1 MHGHRLP
8 VDALA
13 LTMMVVLCVIWGFQ
27 QITIKWAIEGISPLL
42 QAGLR
47 SLIALVLLLA
57 WARLR
62 GIPLFRRDGTL
73 ISGLIAGVLFAGEFM
88 FIYAGLAHTNAS
100 RMIVFVYLAPC
111 VAALGL
117 TWLVPAERLNPRQW
131 AGVLVAFGGVALAFA
146 EGFGSGARATLLG
159 DLYGVIGAVFWGATT
174 VLIRVTRLARASATK
189 TLFYQLAVS
198 AAALPLASFLAGESG
213 IGEVSF
219 KVAAS
224 LAYQGV
230 IVAFASYLA
239 WFWLLA
245 HYLGARISVFSF
257 LTPLFGVMFGVVLLS
272 EPLSAAFL
280 GAALLVGAGIA
291 LVNLPRRQELRPGAK
306 GKPLS

>member
-8 VDALA
+8 IDALA
-13 LTMMVVLCVIWGFQ
+13 FTLMIVLCVVWGFQ
-27 QITIKWAIEGISPLL
+27 QVAIKWALEGISPLL

-57 WARLR
+57 WSRLR
-62 GIPLFRRDGTL
+62 GIPLYGRDGTL
-73 ISGLIAGVLFAGEFM
+73 VSGLAAGLLFAAEFV
-88 FIYAGLAHTNAS
+88 FIYAGLERTNAS

-117 TWLVPAERLNPRQW
+117 TWLVPAERLDRRQW
-131 AGVLVAFGGVALAFA
+131 AGVLVAFGGIVLAFA

-159 DLYGVIGAVFWGATT
+159 DLFGVIGAVFWGATT

-198 AAALPLASFLAGESG
+198 AALLPVASFLAGESG
-213 IGEVSF
+213 IGAVSLA
-219 KVAAS
+219 VAAS
-224 LAYQGV
+224 MAYQGV

-239 WFWLLA
+239 WFWLLTR
-245 HYLGARISVFSF
+245 YLGARISVFSF
-257 LTPLFGVMFGVVLLS
+257 LTPLFGVIAGVVFLA

-280 GAALLVGAGIA
+280 GAALMVGIGIA
-291 LVNLPRRQELRPGAK
+291 LVNLPRR
-306 GKPLS
+306 